1 MNQEKEKIDSMVERT
16 LTMLGGGTEATTPD
30 AGADLVQEWIF
41 VVRSNVSTQWV
52 AEPLEKLRDAIYKN
66 DLHEID
72 SLLHGL
78 SGMTVDLANNAAESR
93 YVTELQ
99 NLSTVLKDFGDGLA
113 KLQSGHQ
120 VAQTDDSNEPTL

>member
-99 NLSTVLKDFGDGLA
+99 NLSTVLKDFGDGLS

>member
-1 MNQEKEKIDSMVERT
+1 MNHEKEKIDSMVERT
-16 LTMLGGGTEATTPD
+16 LAMLGGSEDAPTPD

-72 SLLHGL
+72 GLMHGL
-78 SGMTVDLANNAAESR
+78 SGMTVDLANNAAATE
-93 YVTELQ
+93 YIAELQ
-99 NLSTVLKDFGDGLA
+99 NLSTVLKNFADGLA
-113 KLQSGHQ
+113 DLQSCQ
-120 VAQTDDSNEPTL
+120 QINTTDVENEDAV